1 MSNKVYADYQ
11 NDLVRSIAYKL
22 TQNTTSDREK
32 LGKIFYYV
40 RDEIKF
46 GFPVKNDL
54 VKASETIKSRMGQCN
69 NKSTLFL
76 ALCKAVGITAK
87 IHFSLISKEIQS
99 GLFTGLAYR
108 LIPSEISHSWVEVY
122 LEGKWRRI
130 DSYINDEPF
139 FRNAKIK
146 LKASGKKTG
155 FSISCSKA
163 EASSDFNIDE
173 EGFVQM
179 GAVTED
185 HGLWDDPGDYYST
198 SQYKN
203 RPNLIK
209 ILLYRLMIGRINK
222 KVERIR
228 KGH

>member
-139 FRNAKIK
+139 LEMLR
-146 LKASGKKTG
+146 
-155 FSISCSKA
+155 
-163 EASSDFNIDE
+163 
-173 EGFVQM
+173 
-179 GAVTED
+179 
-185 HGLWDDPGDYYST
+185 
-198 SQYKN
+198 
-203 RPNLIK
+203 
-209 ILLYRLMIGRINK
+209 
-222 KVERIR
+222 
-228 KGH
+228 